1 MKRMEDIIKDR
12 LEAYEETLPET
23 GLADFM
29 TRLDESR
36 TSAAPNQTRKSSRSI
51 WNIATPAVAASLLA
65 VFVLT
70 RPQGTEGNLANN
82 KPMAVNESVAIIE
95 ESEPI
100 ELLAQA
106 DITNP
111 GFDGD
116 RNIAARTGSTKQAI
130 ANETPDRDHIMD
142 SRTEELTREEAPF
155 IEPDNSSIETE
166 NSQKDSSG
174 SIGSPSI
181 FDPADI
187 KSAGSYSDNQIY
199 IKVVTGAA
207 SAVSTVSLVTV
218 MSSVGGFF
226 ARDYSGDIGSLDPP
240 SDDPP
245 YSGTPGQQYPDF
257 IPSYPDI
264 FSPGNPWPRLV
275 KDYLPLTIGASLRW
289 NIADR
294 LSLTTGM
301 DYNRYK
307 SVYETKGWSFDLTR
321 ASVGIPVRVDYSFVR
336 SRLIDLYLGVGGS
349 AEYFVSTN
357 VGGRK
362 SDEDGLLISAQAAS
376 GLQVNFSKHI
386 GAYVE
391 PRLIWVLPSVLYD
404 DDPFRRDHPLFLK
417 LASGIRYTF

>member
-1 MKRMEDIIKDR
+1 MEDIIKDR

-36 TSAAPNQTRKSSRSI
+36 TSAAPNPARKSRYSI

-70 RPQGTEGNLANN
+70 RPQGTEGYLANQET
-82 KPMAVNESVAIIE
+82 MAVNESVAIIE
-95 ESEPI
+95 ESEPT
-100 ELLAQA
+100 ELLAKA
-106 DITNP
+106 DIVKP
-111 GFDGD
+111 GPDGRQHTAATAVKKEQAAVNEASD
-116 RNIAARTGSTKQAI
+116 SDSIVESIAE
-130 ANETPDRDHIMD
+130 ETEPEVD
-142 SRTEELTREEAPF
+142 PF
-155 IEPDNSSIETE
+155 IDSDSSSVEADNSQMNSSTSI
-166 NSQKDSSG
+166 DG
-174 SIGSPSI
+174 PAI

-187 KSAGSYSDNQIY
+187 ESAGGYSDNQIY

-207 SAVSTVSLVTV
+207 SAVSTASLVTV

-226 ARDYSGDIGSLDPP
+226 ARDYSGDIGCLDPP

-245 YSGTPGQQYPDF
+245 YSGTPGEQYPDF
-257 IPSYPDI
+257 IPSYPDN

-289 NIADR
+289 NFADR

-362 SDEDGLLISAQAAS
+362 SSEAGLLISAQATS
-376 GLQVNFSKHI
+376 GLQVNISKHI

-391 PRLIWVLPSVLYD
+391 PRLIWILPSVLYD

-417 LASGIRYTF
+417 LASGIRYSF